1 LGGSVELGISTRVSQ
16 YRIASW
22 PDSVLAIAPPTLC
35 WFEASWTLVPDS
47 VAIETAK
54 AENISTN
61 IIDMMST
68 APRRFSSTDFFF
80 AGAIFSPP
88 ENTPR

>member
-1 LGGSVELGISTRVSQ
+1 
-16 YRIASW
+16 
-22 PDSVLAIAPPTLC
+22 VLAIAQPTLC

-68 APRRFSSTDFFF
+68 APRRFSRSDFFF
-80 AGAIFSPP
+80 TGAIFPP
-88 ENTPR
+88 SGKHTALKRFLMTSL